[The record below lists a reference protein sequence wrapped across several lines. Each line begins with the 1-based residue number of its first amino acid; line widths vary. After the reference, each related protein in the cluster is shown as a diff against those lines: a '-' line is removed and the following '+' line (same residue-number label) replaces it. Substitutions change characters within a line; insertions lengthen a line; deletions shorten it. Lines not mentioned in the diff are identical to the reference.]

1 MKRALYL
8 AFFLAIVSALAGGA
22 LTLANDLTIDRINA
36 NKVAADKANLELI
49 YPGAEFLPIEGF
61 DDETGLIQNIYQAG
75 DAGYVYKLAVNGF
88 SGAGSIEFM
97 VAFGTDGKIAGYTVI
112 SCSDTK
118 GIGDK
123 VAADS
128 FVKSIVGKDVGA
140 SIDTIS
146 GSTVSSSAVVGGI
159 DAAVAHYEANLK

>member
-61 DDETGLIQNIYQAG
+61 DDETG
-75 DAGYVYKLAVNGF
+75 F
-88 SGAGSIEFM
+88 
-97 VAFGTDGKIAGYTVI
+97 
-112 SCSDTK
+112 
-118 GIGDK
+118 
-123 VAADS
+123 
-128 FVKSIVGKDVGA
+128 
-140 SIDTIS
+140 
-146 GSTVSSSAVVGGI
+146 
-159 DAAVAHYEANLK
+159 